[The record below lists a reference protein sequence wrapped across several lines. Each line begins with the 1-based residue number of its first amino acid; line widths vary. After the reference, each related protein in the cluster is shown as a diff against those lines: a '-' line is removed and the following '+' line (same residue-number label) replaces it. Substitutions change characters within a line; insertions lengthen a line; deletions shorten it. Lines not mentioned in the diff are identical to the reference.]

1 MSAVATIKTQNLLY
15 ASLGIVTTFII
26 GIYVTDTILS
36 MSKPNFIKINGKVDK
51 HNQFIYSVSIT
62 FIIFVAIIF
71 IMYGIMA

>member
-1 MSAVATIKTQNLLY
+1 MSSVATIKTQNLLY

-26 GIYVTDTILS
+26 GIYITDTLLS

-51 HNQFIYSVSIT
+51 TTQFIYSVSIT
-62 FIIFVAIIF
+62 FIIFVIFIF